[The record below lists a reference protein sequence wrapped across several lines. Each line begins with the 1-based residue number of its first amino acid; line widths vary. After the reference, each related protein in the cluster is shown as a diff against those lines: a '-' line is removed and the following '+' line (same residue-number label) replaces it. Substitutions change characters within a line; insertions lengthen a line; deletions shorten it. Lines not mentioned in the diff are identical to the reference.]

1 MDDREIPRSFLAGF
15 SSWGNP
21 GTSLLII
28 ALTLLVG
35 QQLLWGSV
43 TGSISGVV
51 RDTSG
56 AVIPGAEVV
65 ALNVQTGV
73 QWRLVTDTQGFY
85 SFQALPIGT
94 YEVDVSKEGFQSYR
108 QTGLVLTVN
117 AALTVD
123 VSAQVGAVVQR
134 LTVSS
139 TAVHVDTA
147 STQMGEVIGSNK
159 ITSVPLVTRGYT
171 DLLALQPGVVPVSS
185 GMAGGQGGEFTAT
198 GFGIAPVSGDLNA
211 GNLSVNGMRE
221 SSNGFLLNGATVQE
235 SGFSGTAII
244 PNLDSIAEFRILT
257 NNFDAEYGAYAGGQ
271 INVITKSGT
280 DRFHGDM
287 FEFVRN
293 TDLEARN
300 FYDINRGAYQQN
312 QFGGT
317 IGGPIKR
324 NKLFFFA
331 DYQGNRVVQGQST
344 GQVTVPSAAERQGDF
359 SALTTCTPGGSCSNP
374 MTGTV
379 QGPAWASNLSTLLGY
394 PVTQG
399 ERYYTPGCTSSA
411 ACVFPNA
418 QIPQAA
424 WTTPSKN
431 ILQYIPQA
439 NSGQFFVSSGAA
451 SRLRDDK
458 GSGRLDAN
466 TGIGMVSGYYYYDKY
481 YSSNLNPTAPL
492 FGGGSTVGSDV
503 VNLGLTKSLGSSAV
517 NEARIAYTRLNIFNH
532 PSGGAPY
539 GLNVLSS
546 LGFPVG
552 PGALGPFPVQ
562 PAWAGVPNLN
572 FNDFSLGG
580 GGVGGIVEGTYQ
592 GLDNFSKV
600 FGTHTMKFGGM
611 VRFNQQ
617 TQYNLGSNG
626 AYTFNGSETG
636 IDFADYLIGA
646 PVSFQQGQGFPNYGR
661 NHYVGL
667 YAQDS
672 WRARPNLTLNY
683 GLRWE
688 FDTPWSELHNEIQT
702 LIPGEQSLVFPGSP
716 TGWVFPGDPGVP
728 AGLGPTRYDDFSPRV
743 GLAYSPSFD
752 SGFLGKL
759 TGGPGKTS
767 IRAGFGRFFTT
778 FEGATNYNAI
788 GDAPFGDYYGS
799 PHPPEFATPYV
810 DRGTGFVEGQK
821 FPDLPPPY
829 DVSAQHPD
837 TSINWTSYTPISSSP
852 GFYYKN
858 DVPYAEQ
865 YELAVQRQ
873 LSATTLLS
881 LAYVGSQGHKLLT
894 TLEADPSNQA
904 LCLSLSQH
912 SEVAPGTQPCGPNN
926 ENGPFTLPNG
936 TVIPTARGPFGPL
949 IQSNSWFATLGNSS
963 YNSFQAS
970 VRHVT
975 GRLEFLAGYTY
986 SKSLSNASGYGEAVN
1001 PLDHNERSLSAFD
1014 IPNNFVVSYNYQ
1026 LPFDKLGGPRRLTQG
1041 WRLSGITRFSTGIPV
1056 TLLESDDR
1064 SLLGTN
1070 GSGPSE
1076 LPIDTPNFSGGKLTF
1091 HDPRTGQ
1098 PYFDTSLFSQETL
1111 GVLGTASR
1119 RFFHGPGINN
1129 WDVVVAKDTRLTEG
1143 TSLEIRGEFFN
1154 AFNHAQFLLRNNGSY
1169 ADYADQANFGYVR
1182 AANAPRIIQ
1191 LGAKLLF

>member
-1 MDDREIPRSFLAGF
+1 MIPYTVGVRQIARSFLAGYSF
-15 SSWGNP
+15 LGNL
-21 GTSLLII
+21 GAILLMAAI
-28 ALTLLVG
+28 ALLLG
-35 QQLLWGSV
+35 HQLLWASV

-51 RDTSG
+51 RDKSG
-56 AVIPGAEVV
+56 AVIPDAQVM

-73 QWRLVTDTQGFY
+73 QRKLTTDTRGFY

-94 YEVDVSKEGFQSYR
+94 YDVEISKQGFQRYQ

-117 AALTVD
+117 TALTVD
-123 VSAQVGAVVQR
+123 ATVQVGPVVQ
-134 LTVSS
+134 TVTVTS
-139 TAVHVDTA
+139 TAVHVDTT
-147 STQMGEVIGSNK
+147 STEMGEVIGSNK
-159 ITSVPLVTRGYT
+159 IEAVPLLTRGYT
-171 DLLALQPGVVPVSS
+171 DLLALQPGVIPVSS

-221 SSNGFLLNGATVQE
+221 AANGFLLNGATVQE

-280 DRFHGDM
+280 DAFHGDM
-287 FEFVRN
+287 FEFLRN
-293 TDLEARN
+293 TDLESRN
-300 FYDINRGAYQQN
+300 FYDTARGPYKQN

-317 IGGPIKR
+317 VGGPIKR

-331 DYQGNRVVQGQST
+331 DYQGNRVVLGQSS
-344 GQVTVPSAAERQGDF
+344 GQVLVPSAAERQGDF
-359 SALTTCTPGGSCSNP
+359 SAVADQ

-379 QGPAWASNLSTLLGY
+379 QGPAWAANLSRLLGY
-394 PVTQG
+394 PVAQG
-399 ERYYTPGCTSSA
+399 ENYYARGCTSPA

-418 QIPQAA
+418 QIASTA
-424 WTTPSKN
+424 FTTPSKK
-431 ILQYIPQA
+431 ILQYIPLP
-439 NSGQFFVSSGAA
+439 NSGPYFVSSGAA
-451 SRLRDDK
+451 SRLQDDK

-466 TGIGMVSGYYYYDKY
+466 TGIGMVSGYYYFDKY
-481 YSSNLNPTAPL
+481 ERSSLNPTAPL
-492 FGGGSTVGSDV
+492 FGGGSTVGSEV
-503 VNLGLTKSLGSSAV
+503 VNLGLTKPFGSSAV

-532 PSGGAPY
+532 PTGGEPH
-539 GLNVLSS
+539 GLSFLGS

-552 PGALGPFPVQ
+552 PGALGPYPVQ
-562 PAWAGVPNLN
+562 SAWATVP
-572 FNDFSLGG
+572 SLGFNAFSVGSG

-600 FGTHTMKFGGM
+600 FSTHTVKFGGM

-617 TQYNLGSNG
+617 AQYNWGSNG
-626 AYTFNGSETG
+626 AYTFNGAETG

-646 PVSFQQGQGFPNYGR
+646 PVGFQQGQGFPDYGR

-667 YAQDS
+667 YVQDS

-688 FDTPWSELHNEIQT
+688 VDTPWYELHNEIQT
-702 LIPGEQSLVFPGSP
+702 LVPGLQSQIFPGSP
-716 TGWVFPGDPGVP
+716 TGWVFPGDPGIP
-728 AGLGPTRYDDFSPRV
+728 RGLAPVRYNNFSPRL
-743 GLAYSPSFD
+743 GLAYSPSID
-752 SGFLGKL
+752 NGFLGKL

-767 IRAGFGRFFTT
+767 IRAGWGRFFTT
-778 FEGATNYNAI
+778 FEGATNFNAI
-788 GDAPFGDYYGS
+788 GDAPFGYYYGS
-799 PHPPEFATPYV
+799 PVPPEFATPYV
-810 DRGTGFVEGQK
+810 DRGTGHVEGQK
-821 FPDLPPPY
+821 FPSSPPPFNA
-829 DVSAQHPD
+829 SPQHPD
-837 TSINWTSYTPISSSP
+837 NSINWSQYTPISSSP
-852 GFYYKN
+852 GFFDKN
-858 DVPYAEQ
+858 DLPYAED
-865 YELAVQRQ
+865 YEFSVERQ
-873 LSATTLLS
+873 LNAATLLS
-881 LAYVGSQGHKLLT
+881 LAYVGTQGHKLLT
-894 TLEADPSNQA
+894 TLEANPANQA
-904 LCLSLSQH
+904 LCLSLSQL
-912 SEVAPGTQPCGPNN
+912 SEVAPGTQPCGPNG
-926 ENGPFTLPNG
+926 ENGPFTTADG
-936 TVIPTARGPFGPL
+936 TVIQTTRETFGPL

-963 YNSFQAS
+963 YNSFQTS

-975 GRLEFLAGYTY
+975 GRLEFLAAYTY
-986 SKSLSNASGYGEAVN
+986 SKALSNASGYGEAVN

-1014 IPNNFVVSYNYQ
+1014 ITNNFVVSYNYQ
-1026 LPFDKLGGPRRLTQG
+1026 IPFDKLGGPRHLTQG

-1119 RFFHGPGINN
+1119 RFFHGPGTNN
-1129 WDVVVAKDTRLTEG
+1129 WDIAVEKDTRLTEG
-1143 TSLEIRGEFFN
+1143 TTLEFRGEFFN
-1154 AFNHAQFLLRNNGSY
+1154 AFNHAQFILNY

-1182 AANAPRIIQ
+1182 SANAPRIIQ
-1191 LGAKLLF
+1191 LGAKLIF

>member
-1 MDDREIPRSFLAGF
+1 MIPYRMGGGEIPRRLLAGF
-15 SSWGNP
+15 SFLRNP
-21 GTSLLII
+21 GTTFLIM
-28 ALTLLVG
+28 ALAFVLG

-56 AVIPGAEVV
+56 AVIPGADVV

-73 QWRLVTDTQGFY
+73 QWKLTTDTDGFY

-94 YEVDVSKEGFQSYR
+94 YEVNVSKLGFQGYR
-108 QTGLVLTVN
+108 QTGLVLAVN

-123 VSAQVGAVVQR
+123 ATVQVGQVVQKV
-134 LTVSS
+134 TVNS
-139 TAVHVDTA
+139 TAVHVDTV

-159 ITSVPLVTRGYT
+159 MTEVPLLTRGYT

-221 SSNGFLLNGATVQE
+221 GSNSFLLNGATVQE

-244 PNLDSIAEFRILT
+244 PNLDSLAEFRILT
-257 NNFDAEYGAYAGGQ
+257 NNFDAEYGGYAGGQ

-280 DRFHGDM
+280 DRFHGDL

-300 FYDINRGAYQQN
+300 FYDTNRGPYQQN

-317 IGGPIKR
+317 IGGPIKH

-331 DYQGNRVVQGQST
+331 DYQGNRVVLGQSS
-344 GQVTVPSAAERQGDF
+344 GQVTVPTTAERAGDF
-359 SALTTCTPGGSCSNP
+359 SALASQ
-374 MTGTV
+374 MTGMV
-379 QGPAWASNLSTLLGY
+379 QGPAWATNLSSLLGY
-394 PVTQG
+394 TVTQG
-399 ERYYTPGCTSSA
+399 EHYYTAGCTSPA

-418 QIPQAA
+418 QVPQAA

-431 ILQYIPQA
+431 ILQYIPEA
-439 NSGQFFVSSGAA
+439 NSGPYFVSSGAA
-451 SRLRDDK
+451 NRLDDDK

-481 YSSNLNPTAPL
+481 NSKNLNPEAPL
-492 FGGGSTVGSDV
+492 FGGGSTVGSEM
-503 VNLGLTKSLGSSAV
+503 VNLGLTESLGSSAV

-532 PSGGAPY
+532 PSGGEPR
-539 GLNVLSS
+539 GLSFLSS

-552 PGALGPFPVQ
+552 PGALGPWPVQ
-562 PAWAGVPNLN
+562 PAWATVP
-572 FNDFSLGG
+572 SLGFNAFSIGSG

-600 FGTHTMKFGGM
+600 VGTHTIKFGGM

-617 TQYNLGSNG
+617 TQYNWGSNG

-636 IDFADYLIGA
+636 IDFADFLIGA
-646 PVSFQQGQGFPNYGR
+646 PVGFQQGQGFPDYGR

-672 WRARPNLTLNY
+672 WRARSNLTLNY

-688 FDTPWSELHNEIQT
+688 FDTPWSELHNEFQT
-702 LIPGEQSLVFPGSP
+702 LVPGEQSLVYPGSP
-716 TGWVFPGDPGVP
+716 TGWVFPGDPGIP
-728 AGLGPTRYDDFSPRV
+728 RGLGPVRYDNFSPRV
-743 GLAYSPSFD
+743 GLAYSPSID
-752 SGFLGKL
+752 SGFLEKL

-767 IRAGFGRFFTT
+767 IRADFGRFFTT
-778 FEGATNYNAI
+778 FEGATNFNAI
-788 GDAPFGDYYGS
+788 GDAPFGYYYGS
-799 PHPPEFATPYV
+799 PVPPEFATPYV

-821 FPDLPPPY
+821 FPSQPPPFNA
-829 DVSAQHPD
+829 SPQHPD
-837 TSINWTSYTPISSSP
+837 NSINWANFTPISSSP
-852 GFYYKN
+852 GFFYKN
-858 DVPYAEQ
+858 DVPYAED
-865 YELAVQRQ
+865 YEFDVQRQ
-873 LSATTLLS
+873 LSPTTLLS
-881 LAYVGSQGHKLLT
+881 LAYVGTQGHKLLT
-894 TLEADPSNQA
+894 TLEANPANQA
-904 LCLSLSQH
+904 LCLSLSQPTD
-912 SEVAPGTQPCGPNN
+912 VAPGTQPCGPNG
-926 ENGPFTLPNG
+926 ENGPFTAADG
-936 TVIPTARGPFGPL
+936 TIIPTTRQTFGPL

-963 YNSFQAS
+963 YNSFQTS

-975 GRLEFLAGYTY
+975 GRLEFLAGYTW

-1014 IPNNFVVSYNYQ
+1014 IPNNFVTSYNYQ
-1026 LPFDKLGGPRRLTQG
+1026 LPFDKLGGPKRLTQG
-1041 WRLSGITRFSTGIPV
+1041 WRLSGITRFSTGVPV

-1098 PYFDTSLFSQETL
+1098 PYFDTSKFSEETL

-1129 WDVVVAKDTRLTEG
+1129 WDAVLAKDTRLTEG
-1143 TSLEIRGEFFN
+1143 ASLEIRGEFFN
-1154 AFNHAQFLLRNNGSY
+1154 AFNHAQFLLRSNGSY
-1169 ADYADQANFGYVR
+1169 ADYADPANFGYVR
-1182 AANAPRIIQ
+1182 AANPGRIIQ
-1191 LGAKLLF
+1191 LGAKLVF

>member
-1 MDDREIPRSFLAGF
+1 VTFLVC
-15 SSWGNP
+15 
-21 GTSLLII
+21 T
-28 ALTLLVG
+28 
-35 QQLLWGSV
+35 QLAWASV

-51 RDTSG
+51 RDSSG
-56 AVIPGAEVV
+56 AVIPSAEVV
-65 ALNVQTGV
+65 ALNTQTGV
-73 QWRLVTDTQGFY
+73 KWTSNSDAQGFY

-94 YEVDVSKEGFQSYR
+94 YDLEVSKSGFTRYR
-108 QTGLVLTVN
+108 HTGLTLDVN
-117 AALTVD
+117 SALTVD
-123 VSAQVGAVVQR
+123 ATLSVGEVMQQV
-134 LTVSS
+134 TVTS
-139 TAVHVDTA
+139 TVVHVDTA
-147 STQMGEVIGSNK
+147 STQMGEVINSSK
-159 ITSVPLVTRGYT
+159 ITEVPLVTRGYT

-221 SSNGFLLNGATVQE
+221 GANGFLLDGATVQE

-300 FYDINRGAYQQN
+300 FYDVNRGPYQQN

-317 IGGPIKR
+317 LGGPIKR
-324 NKLFFFA
+324 NRLFFFA
-331 DYQGNRVVQGQST
+331 DYQGNRKVLGQST
-344 GQVTVPSAAERQGDF
+344 GQVLVPTAAERQGDF
-359 SALTTCTPGGSCSNP
+359 SAPALASQ

-379 QGPAWASNLSTLLGY
+379 QGPAWAANLSSLLGY
-394 PVTQG
+394 TVTQG
-399 ERYYTPGCTSSA
+399 ENYYTPRCTSSA

-418 QIPQAA
+418 QIPSAA
-424 WTTPSKN
+424 ITTVSKN
-431 ILQYIPQA
+431 ILPYIPQA
-439 NSGQFFVSSGAA
+439 NSGPYFVSSGSA

-466 TGIGMVSGYYYYDKY
+466 TPWGMASGYYYYDTY
-481 YSSNLNPTAPL
+481 YSKSLNPTAPL
-492 FGGGSTVGSDV
+492 FGGGSTVGSTV

-517 NEARIAYTRLNIFNH
+517 NEARMAYTRLNIFNH
-532 PSGGAPY
+532 PSGGEPH
-539 GLNVLSS
+539 GLKFLAS

-552 PGALGPFPVQ
+552 PGALGPWPVQ
-562 PAWAGVPNLN
+562 PAWATVP
-572 FNDFSLGG
+572 SLGFNAFGVGSG

-600 FGTHTMKFGGM
+600 VGTHTVKFGGM

-617 TQYNLGSNG
+617 TQYNWGSNG
-626 AYTFNGSETG
+626 AYTFNGAETG

-646 PVSFQQGQGFPNYGR
+646 PVGFQQGQGFPDYGR
-661 NHYVGL
+661 NHYAGL
-667 YAQDS
+667 YVQDS

-688 FDTPWSELHNEIQT
+688 VDTPWSELHNEIQT
-702 LIPGEQSLVFPGSP
+702 LVPGEQSLVFPGSP
-716 TGWVFPGDPGVP
+716 TGWIFPGDPGIP
-728 AGLGPTRYDDFSPRV
+728 RGLGPTRYNNFSPRL
-743 GLAYSPSFD
+743 GLAYSPSID

-767 IRAGFGRFFTT
+767 IRVDWGRFFTT
-778 FEGATNYNAI
+778 FEGATNFNAI
-788 GDAPFGDYYGS
+788 GDAPFGYYYGS
-799 PHPPEFATPYV
+799 PVPPEFATPYV
-810 DRGTGFVEGQK
+810 DRGTGHVEGQK
-821 FPDLPPPY
+821 FPSSPPPFNA
-829 DVSAQHPD
+829 SPQHPD
-837 TSINWTSYTPISSSP
+837 NSINWSQFTPISSSP
-852 GFYYKN
+852 GFYFKN
-858 DVPYAEQ
+858 DVPYAED
-865 YELAVQRQ
+865 YEFAVQRQ
-873 LSATTLLS
+873 LNATTLLS
-881 LAYVGSQGHKLLT
+881 LAYVGTQGHKLLT
-894 TLEADPSNQA
+894 SLEADPANQA
-904 LCLSLSQH
+904 LCVSLSQL
-912 SEVAPGTQPCGPNN
+912 SEVAPGTQPCGPNG
-926 ENGPFTLPNG
+926 ENGPFTAANG
-936 TVIPTARGPFGPL
+936 TAIQTTRGPFGPL
-949 IQSNSWFATLGNSS
+949 IQSNAWFATLGNSG

-975 GRLEFLAGYTY
+975 GRLEFLAGYTF
-986 SKSLSNASGYGEAVN
+986 SKSLSNASGYGESVN

-1014 IPNNFVVSYNYQ
+1014 MTNNFVVSYNYQ

-1041 WRLSGITRFSTGIPV
+1041 WHLSGITRFSTGIPV
-1056 TLLESDDR
+1056 TLLASDDR

-1091 HDPRTGQ
+1091 HDPRTQQ
-1098 PYFDTSLFSQETL
+1098 PYFDTSMFSQETL

-1129 WDVVVAKDTRLTEG
+1129 WDAVLAKDTRLTEG
-1143 TSLEIRGEFFN
+1143 KNLEFRAEFFN
-1154 AFNHAQFLLRNNGSY
+1154 TFNHAQFILNY

-1182 AANAPRIIQ
+1182 SANAPRIIQ
-1191 LGAKLLF
+1191 LAIKLLF

>member
-1 MDDREIPRSFLAGF
+1 M
-15 SSWGNP
+15 
-21 GTSLLII
+21 
-28 ALTLLVG
+28 
-35 QQLLWGSV
+35 
-43 TGSISGVV
+43 
-51 RDTSG
+51 
-56 AVIPGAEVV
+56 
-65 ALNVQTGV
+65 QTGV
-73 QWRLVTDTQGFY
+73 QWKLSTDNQGFY

-94 YEVDVSKEGFQSYR
+94 YEVTVSKEGFQGYR
-108 QTGLVLTVN
+108 QTGLVLAVN
-117 AALTVD
+117 AAVTVD
-123 VSAQVGAVVQR
+123 ATVQVGEVVQKV
-134 LTVSS
+134 TVSS
-139 TAVHVDTA
+139 AAVHVDTV
-147 STQMGEVIGSNK
+147 STQMGEVIGANK
-159 ITSVPLVTRGYT
+159 ITSVPLLTRGYT
-171 DLLALQPGVVPVSS
+171 DLLALQPGVVPVTT

-221 SSNGFLLNGATVQE
+221 SANGFLLNGATVQE

-280 DRFHGDM
+280 DQFHGDL

-293 TDLEARN
+293 TDLQARN
-300 FYDINRGAYQQN
+300 FYDINRGPYQQN

-317 IGGPIKR
+317 IGGPILR

-331 DYQGNRVVQGQST
+331 DYQGNRKVLGQST
-344 GQVTVPSAAERQGDF
+344 GQVQVPSLAERSGDF
-359 SALTTCTPGGSCSNP
+359 SAVASQ

-379 QGPAWASNLSTLLGY
+379 QGPAWASNLSNLLGY
-394 PVTQG
+394 TVTEG
-399 ERYYTPGCTSSA
+399 EQYYTPGCTSSA

-418 QIPQAA
+418 QIPGAA
-424 WTTPSKN
+424 ITTVSKN
-431 ILQYIPQA
+431 ILPYIPTP
-439 NSGQFFVSSGAA
+439 NSGAFFVSSGAA
-451 SRLRDDK
+451 NRLQDDK

-481 YSSNLNPTAPL
+481 ISKNLNPTAPL
-492 FGGGSTVGSDV
+492 FGGGSTVQSDV
-503 VNLGLTKSLGSSAV
+503 INLALTKSFGSSAV

-532 PSGGAPY
+532 PSGGEPH
-539 GLNVLSS
+539 GLNFLSS

-552 PGALGPFPVQ
+552 PGALGPWPVQ
-562 PAWAGVPNLN
+562 PAWATVP
-572 FNDFSLGG
+572 SLGFSNFSTGSG
-580 GGVGGIVEGTYQ
+580 GGVGGIVEGTYEA
-592 GLDNFSKV
+592 LDNFSKIV
-600 FGTHTMKFGGM
+600 GTHTIKLGGM
-611 VRFNQQ
+611 ARFNQQ
-617 TQYNLGSNG
+617 AQYNWGSNG
-626 AYTFNGSETG
+626 AYTFNGTETG

-646 PVSFQQGQGFPNYGR
+646 PVGFQQGQGFPDYGR

-667 YAQDS
+667 YVQDS
-672 WRARPNLTLNY
+672 WRVRPNLTVNY

-688 FDTPWSELHNEIQT
+688 FDTPWTELHNEFQT
-702 LIPGEQSLVFPGSP
+702 LVPGLQSQVFPGSP
-716 TGWVFPGDPGVP
+716 TGWVFPGDPGIP
-728 AGLGPTRYDDFSPRV
+728 RGLGPVRYNDFSPRV
-743 GLAYSPSFD
+743 GLAYSPSID

-778 FEGATNYNAI
+778 FEGATNFNAI
-788 GDAPFGDYYGS
+788 GDAPFGFYYGS
-799 PHPPEFATPYV
+799 PAPPEFATPYV

-821 FPDLPPPY
+821 FPSQPPPY
-829 DVSAQHPD
+829 NASPQNPD
-837 TSINWTSYTPISSSP
+837 TSINWSNYTPISSSP

-858 DVPYAEQ
+858 DVPYAED

-873 LSATTLLS
+873 LSPTTLLS
-881 LAYVGSQGHKLLT
+881 VSYVGTQGHKLLT
-894 TLEADPSNQA
+894 TLEANPANQA
-904 LCLSLSQH
+904 LCLSLSQVN
-912 SEVAPGTQPCGPNN
+912 EVAAGTQPCGPNA
-926 ENGPFTLPNG
+926 ENGPFTLPDG
-936 TVIPTARGPFGPL
+936 TVIPTARQTFGPL

-970 VRHVT
+970 LRHVT

-986 SKSLSNASGYGEAVN
+986 SKALSNASGYGEAVN

-1014 IPNNFVVSYNYQ
+1014 IPNNFVVSYNY
-1026 LPFDKLGGPRRLTQG
+1026 LVPFDKLGGPRRLTQG

-1076 LPIDTPNFSGGKLTF
+1076 LPIDTPNFSGGSLTY
-1091 HDPRTGQ
+1091 HDPRSGQ
-1098 PYFDTSLFSQETL
+1098 PYFDTSGFSQETV

-1129 WDVVVAKDTRLTEG
+1129 WDLVVAKDTRLTEG

-1154 AFNHAQFLLRNNGSY
+1154 AFNHAQFFLNY
-1169 ADYADQANFGYVR
+1169 ADYANPANFGYVR
-1182 AANAPRIIQ
+1182 APAGGADAPRIIQ
-1191 LGAKLLF
+1191 LSAKLVF